1 MTQPTSSCSLEQA
14 IQLNNEGL
22 THALKGD
29 DDRAISSFS
38 RSLCMFKQLIS
49 SECEGDQQDT
59 QSSRQSSSSLPRSP
73 VQLHASSHALPQLRD
88 SGFFLF
94 NRAISL
100 APTDNWRTED
110 NHIYCSVIILNLA
123 VLHHQIA
130 LQSGCSARRADAL
143 RRAERFYDMVTTI
156 LANDEFANVSQPT
169 GLLARLAALNN
180 LAYIRME
187 KGEFSASGH
196 CFQMMAWLVNF
207 TQVDQSKLFNE
218 DDLEGMM
225 LNVLMANRQS
235 VAPAA

>member
-1 MTQPTSSCSLEQA
+1 MAQSTSSCSLEQA

-22 THALKGD
+22 THALNGD

-38 RSLCMFKQLIS
+38 RALCMFKQLIS
-49 SECEGDQQDT
+49 SSHCEGEQDS
-59 QSSRQSSSSLPRSP
+59 QSHRPTLPRKP
-73 VQLHASSHALPQLRD
+73 VQLHASSYALPQLRD

-100 APTDNWRTED
+100 APSGDFRAED

-143 RRAERFYDMVTTI
+143 RRAERFYDMVATI

-187 KGEFSASGH
+187 KGEFGASGH

-207 TQVDQSKLFNE
+207 TQVDQSKLFND

>member
-1 MTQPTSSCSLEQA
+1 MAQSTTSCSLEQA
-14 IQLNNEGL
+14 IQLNNDGL
-22 THALKGD
+22 EHALKGD
-29 DDRAISSFS
+29 DDRAIASFS

-49 SECEGDQQDT
+49 SDCEGDQE
-59 QSSRQSSSSLPRSP
+59 SSPLSSSTRGT
-73 VQLHASSHALPQLRD
+73 VQLHESSYALPQLRD

-94 NRAISL
+94 NRAIRL
-100 APTDNWRTED
+100 APRRDCRAEN

-130 LQSGCSARRADAL
+130 LQSECSARRADAL

-187 KGEFSASGH
+187 KGEFGASGH

-207 TQVDQSKLFNE
+207 TQVDHSKLFNE
-218 DDLEGMM
+218 EDLEGMM

>member
-1 MTQPTSSCSLEQA
+1 
-14 IQLNNEGL
+14 LNNEGL
-22 THALKGD
+22 THALNGD
-29 DDRAISSFS
+29 DDRAIASFS

-49 SECEGDQQDT
+49 SDCEGNQQQQQDS
-59 QSSRQSSSSLPRSP
+59 QSLPPRTLQLHSSSYP
-73 VQLHASSHALPQLRD
+73 LPQLRN

-100 APTDNWRTED
+100 APTGECRPED

-130 LQSGCSARRADAL
+130 LQSACSARRSDAL

-187 KGEFSASGH
+187 KGEFGASGH

-218 DDLEGMM
+218 EDLEGMM